1 MNTDQQYKVI
11 ISDRARRMLAS
22 HIRFMAQVNKETAKA
37 KKNEIMSAMR
47 CLNQIPQRFPF
58 FNESYITPNKYRKM
72 FIQKWYIVLY
82 QIKDDT
88 VYVDYIIDC
97 RKDYAWLMN

>member
-11 ISDRARRMLAS
+11 ISDRTRRMLAS

-47 CLNQIPQRFPF
+47 SLNQIPQRFPF